1 MFFWGGWG
9 LDGIISIWYYDDTMA
24 TERQISRRRQEAARL
39 RAEVSALAE
48 ALLERRRMIA
58 GSLLARRLGTREK
71 KRSSVAYYLT
81 FAEGKRRRFVYVPK
95 ARVREIRER
104 VEAWRRQRRALRRL
118 RAAARRLVSAC
129 EALLRAQAPQAW
141 ERKR

>member
-1 MFFWGGWG
+1 
-9 LDGIISIWYYDDTMA
+9 MA

-81 FAEGKRRRFVYVPK
+81 CAEGKRRRFVYVPK
-95 ARVREIRER
+95 AQVREIRER

-118 RAAARRLVSAC
+118 RAAAGRLVIPGFTTGA
-129 EALLRAQAPQAW
+129 AGAPAGAWTGATRRVLRA
-141 ERKR
+141 ERERTGGM